1 MKNTLAALS
10 ASIVLTYLGAS
21 AAWAQSGTPMMVMP
35 DKLVWTDMPTL
46 PPGAKLAVIEGPL
59 NEPVPFTFRLKLP
72 ANYEIPAHWHPWI
85 EHVTVISGTL
95 HMGTGDKLDRSKT
108 TALSAGGV
116 AIMQAK
122 TNHFSWTKEET
133 IVQIHGV
140 GPLVINYVNPADDPR
155 KESP

>member
-1 MKNTLAALS
+1 MKHTLAALC
-10 ASIVLTYLGAS
+10 AGIVLTYLGVA
-21 AAWAQSGTPMMVMP
+21 AAWAQAGSHIMVMP
-35 DKLVWTDMPTL
+35 EALEWKDMPTL

-72 ANYEIPAHWHPWI
+72 ANYQIPAHWHPWI

-95 HMGTGDKLDRSKT
+95 NMGTGDKLDRSKT
-108 TALSAGGV
+108 RALSAGGV
-116 AIMQAK
+116 AVMQAN
-122 TNHFSWTKEET
+122 TNHFSWTREET

-155 KESP
+155 KK